1 MLLNDLRVKMSYE
14 LQKMLTIEC
23 YRATNIY
30 KFARLCLHID
40 QILRDVESKSLKN
53 ADYRRI
59 ADATIFSSASESEFA
74 SSTATDTTKLTI
86 RQ

>member
-1 MLLNDLRVKMSYE
+1 
-14 LQKMLTIEC
+14 MLTIKC
-23 YRATNIY
+23 YRATDIY

-40 QILRDVESKSLKN
+40 QILREIESKSLKN

-59 ADATIFSSASESEFA
+59 ANSTIFSSVNELKFA
-74 SSTATDTTKLTI
+74 SSTAINTIKSTI